1 MKAKDMLLGRRY
13 TFTNNNIK
21 RKFKVIQ
28 RNNQNNGYLVNMIVK
43 NADGNLQLSDEMV
56 LVADGLEVEALTWG
70 KKRLDKEQLDKVI
83 THIKCGDWYKE
94 QKAYIVFLI
103 NGIKYKLYYIAQ
115 KVLVRDIIGDIKP
128 EKQYKNGYYAYSVS
142 DLFKHIMEIDL

>member
-1 MKAKDMLLGRRY
+1 MLIGRRY
-13 TFTNNNIK
+13 TFTNKNVK

-28 RNNQNNGYLVNMIVK
+28 RNNQDKGYLVNMIAK
-43 NADGNLQLSDEMV
+43 NADGNFQLSGEMV
-56 LVADGLEVEALTWG
+56 FVPDGLEVEALTWG

-83 THIKCGDWYKE
+83 ARIKGGDWYKE
-94 QKAYIVFLI
+94 QKAYIIFLI

-128 EKQYKNGYYAYSVS
+128 EKQYKNGYYVYSVS
-142 DLFKHIMEIDL
+142 DLFKHIMGADL